1 MGNVHLDCL
10 KKRVGMRWIR
20 REGRVNQTW
29 TKKEST
35 QCGLTCLSV
44 SRVPALMLRIGEDEL
59 QSRGKWRRRQGLDLE
74 NFECLTKYLGLDP
87 VGNGQSLH
95 GIVDWITGAIK

>member
-1 MGNVHLDCL
+1 
-10 KKRVGMRWIR
+10 
-20 REGRVNQTW
+20 
-29 TKKEST
+29 
-35 QCGLTCLSV
+35 
-44 SRVPALMLRIGEDEL
+44 MLRIGEDEL